1 MKTTQDFVGLEISD
15 LQKEIAKMQKKFFQT
30 KIKIAA
36 AQEKDTAKARKLR
49 REIARAQ
56 TILTAKRR
64 EISLKNN
71 PTVRQPKSQR
81 CKKIFRGCKKRF

>member
-1 MKTTQDFVGLEISD
+1 MKTAQDFAGLEISD
-15 LQKEIAKMQKKFFQT
+15 LQKEIAKMQKEFFQT

-64 EISLKNN
+64 EISPEKT
-71 PTVRQPKSQR
+71 PTARQPKNQR
-81 CKKIFRGCKKRF
+81 CKKVFRGRKKRF